1 MDAAADA
8 PADRAP
14 VRRVDYTG
22 DGVTESEIP
31 PAPLDQVLGWVD
43 DAVRRAE
50 SDGDVPEPTALAVAT
65 VDDSGHPNVR
75 TVLMRVLDQRGP
87 GFFTATTSAKG
98 RELADNPAIAAG
110 LTWASMFRAV
120 RFRGVA
126 EPLDA
131 EEVQRYFASRP
142 WGSRISA
149 WTSRQS
155 EPVAS
160 RADLQAEYDCRAAE
174 FPDHGQPDD
183 VPVPPFWGGYRI
195 RCDEVELW
203 AGRRNRLH
211 DRLVYSRVGGGG
223 LDDAASWQVSR
234 RQP

>member
-1 MDAAADA
+1 MAADA
-8 PADRAP
+8 RDSRST
-14 VRRVDYTG
+14 VRRIDYTG
-22 DGVTESEIP
+22 DGVAESEIST
-31 PAPLDQVLGWVD
+31 APLDQVRRWVD

-65 VDDSGHPNVR
+65 VDDGGHPNVR
-75 TVLMRVLDQRGP
+75 TVLMRVLDPRGP

-98 RELADNPAIAAG
+98 RELAGNPAIAAG

-131 EEVQRYFASRP
+131 EEVQRYFTSRP

-149 WTSRQS
+149 WTSHQS
-155 EPVAS
+155 EPVRS
-160 RADLQAEYDCRAAE
+160 RADLQTEYDRRAAE
-174 FPDHGQPDD
+174 FPDQGRADD

-195 RCDEVELW
+195 RCHEVELW

-211 DRLVYSRVGGGG
+211 DRLVYARVGDGG
-223 LDDAASWQVSR
+223 LDDPASWQVSR